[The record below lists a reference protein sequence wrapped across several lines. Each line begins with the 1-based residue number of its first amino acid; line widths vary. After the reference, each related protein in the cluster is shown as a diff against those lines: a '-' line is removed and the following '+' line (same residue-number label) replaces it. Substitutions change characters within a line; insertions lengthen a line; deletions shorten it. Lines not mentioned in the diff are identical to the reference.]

1 MTDLYKEG
9 AKFALEQAKDGK
21 MQAIFPLPFF
31 EETRIAGHGT
41 GGAAAGKPRGGENQ
55 SVMRRRFRRA
65 ALIKR
70 VDGP

>member
-41 GGAAAGKPRGGENQ
+41 GGRRLGSRVEAKINQLCAGDFGARH
-55 SVMRRRFRRA
+55 
-65 ALIKR
+65 L
-70 VDGP
+70 